1 MLTLKSIDDPRD
13 VLSRMRR
20 WELVQYARQH
30 KVSEVSPE
38 MPGPLI
44 ASILRSKGLTGRD
57 APIPP
62 RPLGQQNQPHA
73 RRLYNR
79 DGSPK
84 VHKAPTNQVPASSEI
99 NADADLMRQWQEQQR
114 REQQPRS
121 ETPINALRAECKRLG
136 IKLDRRDNMQTMKAK
151 IEASKA
157 TRPTDTLGRS

>member
-20 WELVQYARQH
+20 WELVQYARRH
-30 KVSEVSPE
+30 NVTEINPD

-57 APIPP
+57 APVPP
-62 RPLGQQNQPHA
+62 RPLGKQNQPHA
-73 RRLYNR
+73 RRLYNA

-84 VHKAPTNQVPASSEI
+84 VHQARPQAQEAVGEV
-99 NADADLMRQWQEQQR
+99 NAEADLMRQWQEQQQR
-114 REQQPRS
+114 AQQPAPRAES
-121 ETPINALRAECKRLG
+121 PINALRAECKRLG

-151 IEASKA
+151 IEAHGQNPA
-157 TRPTDTLGRS
+157 